1 VSAKVKHHSEG
12 NPWWLT
18 TVYGPQEEQE
28 KIIFLDELRQLRLGR
43 VGPWIL
49 YGDFNL
55 ICMAADKNNGR
66 LNRRLMGKMRRF
78 LQDLEMLELHLQGRL
93 YTWSNEQARP
103 TLVCIDRAFAFAHG
117 CDRFPH
123 YRLHALSSCLDHTPL
138 LLHTDSSHVFH
149 HRFMFEST
157 WPKFSSYLDAVVAGW
172 NYPVQS
178 ADPFHTLVV
187 KFRNTARA
195 LKSWSQK
202 FVGSIRLQLVVAKEV
217 IFQLDRAQAHLLSS
231 DELVLRRELKFK
243 CLELASLARSIARQH
258 SHLTFLKESNANT
271 RFFHLQACHRGRKSF
286 IDHLLHHGTTVVH
299 ESEKAQLVFDHFD
312 AILGAVIDRTAALD
326 LNALGVSMMQLTGL
340 DHCFSEDEVWQIVRA
355 LPPVKAP
362 GPDGFSWPFLF
373 DVLRHMGFSER
384 VINWLSVL
392 FSTASTRILLN
403 GLPGGRIC
411 HGRGLRQG
419 DLLSPLLFVLAMDVL
434 NSLFRRADASGL
446 LTPLQP
452 SRNTRYSPTPTTW

>member
-1 VSAKVKHHSEG
+1 VKHHSEG

-49 YGDFNL
+49 CGDFNL

-172 NYPVQS
+172 N
-178 ADPFHTLVV
+178 
-187 KFRNTARA
+187 
-195 LKSWSQK
+195 
-202 FVGSIRLQLVVAKEV
+202 
-217 IFQLDRAQAHLLSS
+217 
-231 DELVLRRELKFK
+231 
-243 CLELASLARSIARQH
+243 
-258 SHLTFLKESNANT
+258 
-271 RFFHLQACHRGRKSF
+271 
-286 IDHLLHHGTTVVH
+286 
-299 ESEKAQLVFDHFD
+299 
-312 AILGAVIDRTAALD
+312 
-326 LNALGVSMMQLTGL
+326 
-340 DHCFSEDEVWQIVRA
+340 
-355 LPPVKAP
+355 
-362 GPDGFSWPFLF
+362 
-373 DVLRHMGFSER
+373 
-384 VINWLSVL
+384 
-392 FSTASTRILLN
+392 
-403 GLPGGRIC
+403 
-411 HGRGLRQG
+411 
-419 DLLSPLLFVLAMDVL
+419 
-434 NSLFRRADASGL
+434 
-446 LTPLQP
+446 
-452 SRNTRYSPTPTTW
+452 